1 MRGLTRVLLLY
12 ALACAF
18 MYFAQDRLLFPVQS
32 LHSPR
37 AAELERLYPGS
48 AWQLRAADGVMLR
61 GWLDIPQ
68 GKPPLLLYLGG
79 NGDEVSRWMALRKQ
93 LPGWAWATLNY
104 RGYGASEGEPSEQ
117 ALVADTLKA
126 FDALAADP
134 RIDTTRIVVIARS
147 LGTGVAVQLA
157 AQRPVAALIL
167 ATPYDSI
174 ADVAAGRYPWLP
186 VRWLLQHPFDSLAFA
201 PSLQLPTLMLL
212 AEHDETIR
220 HPHSAR
226 LAAAWGGPYR
236 LTTVPGTTHDDIT
249 WQPHFWQEVED
260 FLRRCCPEFNRP

>member
-32 LHSPR
+32 LHRPR

-48 AWQLRAADGVMLR
+48 AWQLRAADGVMLH
-61 GWLDIPQ
+61 GWLDVPK
-68 GKPPLLLYLGG
+68 GKPPLLLYFGG
-79 NGDEVSRWMALRKQ
+79 NGDEVSRWMALRGQ
-93 LPGWAWATLNY
+93 LPDWAWATLNY

-117 ALVADTLKA
+117 ALVADALTA

-260 FLRRCCPEFNRP
+260 FLRRCCAGINRP